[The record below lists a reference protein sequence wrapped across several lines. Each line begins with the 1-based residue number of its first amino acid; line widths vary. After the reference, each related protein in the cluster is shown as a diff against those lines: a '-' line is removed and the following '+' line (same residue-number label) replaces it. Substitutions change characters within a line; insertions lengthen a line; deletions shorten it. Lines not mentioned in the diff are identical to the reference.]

1 MKRPLL
7 IPPLLALAAVPC
19 LAQDPA
25 TNAVA
30 GTAEAFVRTALDEYR
45 ALESNVCARIATC
58 FDSSGITNV
67 YPVYAAGYIHSREA
81 VPLLARLI
89 DVKSVDEPAKYYHPS
104 FEWEKEETE
113 PRADK
118 PFVVGRPSPL
128 FPKPPTPAVAALT
141 QTPIPFETL
150 TNFISSAD
158 SDRRRQYFA
167 WVAAAKYPERYFPWI
182 AGLEDNAPDWWSD
195 LREYTDSH
203 LIGRKPFAVYIYKP
217 SLILTIGADL
227 WKFDQNADRLR
238 AMVSAA
244 AAKGD
249 NETVAAISSCLREM
263 GLPVSKPT
271 LSEIVESVELVN
283 EQ

>member
-7 IPPLLALAAVPC
+7 LLPLLALALPA

-30 GTAEAFVRTALDEYR
+30 GTAEAFVQTALDEYR

-104 FEWEKEETE
+104 FKWEKEETE
-113 PRADK
+113 SGADK
-118 PFVVGRPSPL
+118 PFVVRRPSPL

-141 QTPIPFETL
+141 QTPIPFEAL
-150 TNFISSAD
+150 TDFIASAD
-158 SDRRRQYFA
+158 SDRRRKYFA

-195 LREYTDSH
+195 LREYTDSR

-249 NETVAAISSCLREM
+249 NETVVAISSCLCEM